1 MEGRTSAV
9 TKGRRVDVNR
19 SIAKYGIVLVIF
31 YFERWL
37 EFMVTL
43 YFFFFFNFRLKSLY
57 GTFINIGLMQ

>member
-43 YFFFFFNFRLKSLY
+43 YFFFFLILD
-57 GTFINIGLMQ
+57 

>member
-43 YFFFFFNFRLKSLY
+43 YFFFFNFRLKSLY

>member
-1 MEGRTSAV
+1 MEGRTFAV

-19 SIAKYGIVLVIF
+19 SIAKYGIIVLVIF

-43 YFFFFFNFRLKSLY
+43 YFFFFLILD
-57 GTFINIGLMQ
+57 